1 MNSRNWICI
10 VKYLDIEQ
18 WKNVEHKHEQLL
30 PLSASKLQQAGW
42 VLLSAFPLWYREDGQ
57 KEGPMGCTY
66 NMRTKL
72 H

>member
-42 VLLSAFPLWYREDGQ
+42 VLLSAFPLWYSEDGQ
-57 KEGPMGCTY
+57 KGLVECIY